1 MSENEKSGSDFVNL
15 PSPVKDEPARVV
27 PPPRNPGDK
36 GVENDKSGDGKSSP
50 SISPSEPDG
59 SASEAGANNESAKV
73 RDKDMETMK
82 QRLKDMEAMLVQV
95 NQEVAARDREEEFR
109 ARLLKDL
116 TESQRLANAG
126 AAGHAPSGS
135 SNVLKTEAAH
145 KEALPEKLD
154 TFLLGDLTPMWINTT
169 RGLLPQ
175 ALKAILD
182 NTLDRSRTTPDWDL
196 VPDDEERERLKKL
209 DEQFYGLILSS
220 VQAVQSAEKSTDR
233 QKGESREVYAKIDGE
248 SKSRGLESGIA
259 TIAYVKRMAKGE
271 SLNES
276 ANAMTAIMNLRP
288 KGG

>member
-1 MSENEKSGSDFVNL
+1 MNL
-15 PSPVKDEPARVV
+15 PSPIKDEPARVV
-27 PPPRNPGDK
+27 PPPRNPGEK
-36 GVENDKSGDGKSSP
+36 GVENDKSGDGRSSP

-59 SASEAGANNESAKV
+59 SASEADANNESAKV

-196 VPDDEERERLKKL
+196 IPEDEERKRKRADTDTPPSGPQPKVSPNTLRKLPKSKRPVRKKKK
-209 DEQFYGLILSS
+209 YIY
-220 VQAVQSAEKSTDR
+220 
-233 QKGESREVYAKIDGE
+233 QKGVRKLWKPKDG
-248 SKSRGLESGIA
+248 
-259 TIAYVKRMAKGE
+259 
-271 SLNES
+271 
-276 ANAMTAIMNLRP
+276 
-288 KGG
+288 